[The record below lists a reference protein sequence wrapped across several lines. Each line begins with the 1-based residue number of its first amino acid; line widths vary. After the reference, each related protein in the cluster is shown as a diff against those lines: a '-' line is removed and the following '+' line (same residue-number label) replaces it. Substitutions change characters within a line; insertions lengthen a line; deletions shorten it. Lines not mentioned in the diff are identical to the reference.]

1 MTARLLIVDDEESML
16 EFLRLLF
23 EDSDYDLETADS
35 VRGARALLEATT
47 PDVILCDY
55 KMPDGTGLEL
65 LDEIKQRK
73 ISSAVILMT
82 AHGTHETAVE
92 AMRLGAY
99 DYVAKPFDVNELK
112 LLVAKAL
119 EKAELIGENA
129 RLRQELAQ
137 RYTFGNI
144 IGRSPQMQ
152 AVFELVQRVADT
164 GSTVLLSGE
173 SGTGK
178 ELVAR
183 AIHFESQRAKGPF
196 LTINC
201 GAMPE
206 TLLESELFGH
216 EKGAFTGAHQ
226 RKDGLFQAANGGTL
240 LLDEIGEMP
249 QGMQV
254 KLLRVLQEK
263 TVRKVGGTR
272 EEDVDVRIIASTNRE
287 LQEQVDRGE
296 FREDLF
302 YRIQVIPIR
311 LPSLRER
318 REDIPLLIEHFLRRH
333 NDHISGEPRRISPGA
348 LKILEGY
355 DWPGN
360 VRELENA
367 IERAVTLST
376 DELITV
382 QDLPPQLHRRQPSIQ
397 QRIEIP
403 AGGLDLEGLLDD
415 QRRNLMLQ
423 ALERTGGV
431 QTQAAELLGMSFR
444 SFRYYAKKLGIK
456 GGNEALDES
465 AESETTDEPAASPPA
480 APN

>member
-23 EDSDYDLETADS
+23 EDSDYEIETADS
-35 VRGARALLEATT
+35 VTAARALLEARIH
-47 PDVILCDY
+47 DVVLCDY
-55 KMPDGTGLEL
+55 KMPDGSGLEL
-65 LDEIKQRK
+65 LEEIKQRRD
-73 ISSAVILMT
+73 SSAVILMT

-119 EKAELIGENA
+119 EKAELIDENA
-129 RLRQELAQ
+129 RLRQELAD

-144 IGRSPQMQ
+144 IGRSSRMQ
-152 AVFELVQRVADT
+152 SIFELVRRVANT
-164 GSTVLLSGE
+164 GSTILLSGE

-178 ELVAR
+178 ELIAR
-183 AIHFESQRAKGPF
+183 AIHFQSQRAKGPF

-206 TLLESELFGH
+206 NLLESELFGH

-226 RKDGLFQAANGGTL
+226 RNEGLFQAANGGTL

-254 KLLRVLQEK
+254 KLLRVLQER

-272 EEDVDVRIIASTNRE
+272 EEPVDVRIIAATNQE
-287 LQEQVDRGE
+287 LQAQVDRGE

-302 YRIQVIPIR
+302 YRIQVIPIQ

-318 REDIPLLIEHFLRRH
+318 REDIPLLVEHFLHRH
-333 NDHISGEPRRISPGA
+333 NERLSGEPRRISPGA

-360 VRELENA
+360 VRELENV
-367 IERAVTLST
+367 IERAVALST

-382 QDLPPQLHRRQPSIQ
+382 QDLPPQLHRRQAVGPPRVDIPSD
-397 QRIEIP
+397 
-403 AGGLDLEGLLDD
+403 GLDLERFLDD
-415 QRRNLMLQ
+415 QRRGLMVQ
-423 ALERTGGV
+423 ALERCGGT
-431 QTQAAELLGMSFR
+431 QTQAAELLGISFR
-444 SFRYYAKKLGIK
+444 SFRYYAKKLGIR
-456 GGNEALDES
+456 GGEEGADGDDA
-465 AESETTDEPAASPPA
+465 AETTRDAASETPPA
-480 APN
+480 PS